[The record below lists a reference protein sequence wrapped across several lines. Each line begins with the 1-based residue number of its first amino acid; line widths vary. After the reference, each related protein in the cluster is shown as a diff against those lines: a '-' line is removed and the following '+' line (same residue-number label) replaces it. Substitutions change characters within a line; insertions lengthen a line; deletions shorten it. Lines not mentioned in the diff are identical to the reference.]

1 VEELRKALSYTN
13 KAIELNPG
21 IDWVLWQRADI
32 NISLGD
38 PVQSMRDFLRA
49 EKMGAGNVFWYRRL
63 MDIGHLYMNIGDF
76 ESAEKYLIISNNA
89 RKDSYEGYLA
99 LERLYRS
106 NGDFEQAR
114 LYADTI
120 KASDKFSSLGG
131 KFIFAEM
138 VLQALMKDFD
148 GANTTLQELLKA
160 MNSESTH
167 PSSHYLEGY
176 IYYNIGET
184 EKAMARFNTYI
195 EWSLDRAKTANDRLP
210 DLAGVYAFLG
220 RREDALATL
229 KKYAKETH
237 WIEPTITPIGWLNLV
252 QVYPLYESL
261 WQDEAFKQLIKEGE
275 DYKAEV
281 RARVDEM
288 VAKEGW

>member
-38 PVQSMRDFLRA
+38 PVQSMHDFLKS
-49 EKMGAGNVFWYRRL
+49 EEMGKGNVFWYRRL

-76 ESAEKYLIISNNA
+76 ENAEKYLIKSNNA

-138 VLQALMKDFD
+138 VLQAMMKDFD
-148 GANTTLQELLKA
+148 GANTTLQGLLKV

-184 EKAMARFNTYI
+184 ETAMDRFNTYL
-195 EWSLDRAKTANDRLP
+195 EWSLERAKTANDRLP
-210 DLAGVYAFLG
+210 DLAGVYAILG

-229 KKYAKETH
+229 RKYAKETH

-261 WQDEAFKQLIKEGE
+261 WQDEAFKQIIKEGE